1 MTAVMLDMVTP
12 INGSAYP
19 SADDIAHNLN
29 GLPLHVAV
37 LDRTGTI
44 VSVNEAWRRFAAV
57 THFLDTSG
65 EAPDEDPLGVDYV
78 TFCERESVEFRR
90 SADAVANGLRHVIS
104 GVLATF
110 SFEYCSERLTE
121 RRFFL
126 LSATPLPRSEQRG
139 AVVTHLD
146 ITQLRQ
152 PAESVL
158 LQAADAA
165 RASARRLDDFADLA
179 LEWFWETNPAYRVTA
194 LEGYSEPSL
203 GLERERTLGR
213 TLRELET
220 PQGDPD
226 KWRRHQDDLDARRP
240 FRNLVY
246 SRVDDNGA
254 SHYIRV
260 SGKPYFDAVG
270 AFMGYRGVSLDITA
284 QVAAADRRAERLDSN
299 PGTS

>member
-1 MTAVMLDMVTP
+1 MTAVMLDMVAT
-12 INGSAYP
+12 IIGSTYP
-19 SADDIAHNLN
+19 SADGVAHNLN

-37 LDRTGTI
+37 LDQTGTI
-44 VSVNEAWRRFAAV
+44 VSVNEAWRRFAAA
-57 THFLDTSG
+57 THFLDTS
-65 EAPDEDPLGVDYV
+65 EAAPDEDPLGVDYV
-78 TFCERESVEFRR
+78 TFCERESAEFRHAANEV
-90 SADAVANGLRHVIS
+90 ADGLRQVIS
-104 GVLATF
+104 GALATF

-121 RRFFL
+121 TRFFL

-179 LEWFWETNPAYRVTA
+179 LEWFWETDPAYRVTA

>member
-1 MTAVMLDMVTP
+1 MTAVMLDMVAT
-12 INGSAYP
+12 IIGSTYP
-19 SADDIAHNLN
+19 SADGVAHNLN

-37 LDRTGTI
+37 LDQTGTI
-44 VSVNEAWRRFAAV
+44 VSVNEAWRRFAAA
-57 THFLDTSG
+57 THFLDTS
-65 EAPDEDPLGVDYV
+65 EAAPDEDPLGVDYV
-78 TFCERESVEFRR
+78 TFCERESAEFRH
-90 SADAVANGLRHVIS
+90 SANEVADGLRQVIS
-104 GVLATF
+104 GALATF

-121 RRFFL
+121 TRFFL

-179 LEWFWETNPAYRVTA
+179 LEWFWETDPAYRVTA

-240 FRNLVY
+240 TPVPQSSLQ
-246 SRVDDNGA
+246 SR
-254 SHYIRV
+254 
-260 SGKPYFDAVG
+260 
-270 AFMGYRGVSLDITA
+270 
-284 QVAAADRRAERLDSN
+284 RR
-299 PGTS
+299 

>member
-1 MTAVMLDMVTP
+1 MTAVMLDMVAT
-12 INGSAYP
+12 IKGSAYP
-19 SADDIAHNLN
+19 SADGIAHNLN

-37 LDRTGTI
+37 LDQTGTI
-44 VSVNEAWRRFAAV
+44 VSVNEAWRRFATI
-57 THFLDTSG
+57 THFLDSSG
-65 EAPDEDPLGVDYV
+65 EVPDEDPLGVDYV
-78 TFCERESVEFRR
+78 SFCERESVEFRR

-104 GVLATF
+104 GALATF

-126 LSATPLPRSEQRG
+126 FSATPLPQPGRRG

-152 PAESVL
+152 PAESAL

-165 RASARRLDDFADLA
+165 RASERRLDDFADLA
-179 LEWFWETNPAYRVTA
+179 LEWFWETDPAYRVTA
-194 LEGYSEPSL
+194 LEGYTEPSL

-220 PQGDPD
+220 PRDDPE

-240 FRNLVY
+240 FHNLVY
-246 SRVDDNGA
+246 SRIDDNGD

-284 QVAAADRRAERLDSN
+284 QVAAAERRAERLDPN
-299 PGTS
+299 PGAS